1 LTAEEIKNCR
11 IIAEISRT
19 DRTKRKDLLL
29 NAFAEICESYN
40 AFLIITISPEQA
52 DLHRELLE
60 LIDCHNIGHRVAVLG
75 NVFELVPVIY
85 NIAHIYCTPSVMEG
99 FGMSIQEA
107 AACKIPAVSSELVP
121 FAVEYLLGEQITEAA
136 IPGSDKT
143 LKKGDGAIVVPA
155 DSILGLISGLKML
168 LQDDKLCSE
177 MGQKAFE
184 ITIPRFTWK
193 NMTERFLHNA
203 LKKPLHNSIK
213 E

>member
-1 LTAEEIKNCR
+1 
-11 IIAEISRT
+11 
-19 DRTKRKDLLL
+19 
-29 NAFAEICESYN
+29 
-40 AFLIITISPEQA
+40 
-52 DLHRELLE
+52 
-60 LIDCHNIGHRVAVLG
+60 
-75 NVFELVPVIY
+75 
-85 NIAHIYCTPSVMEG
+85 MEG